1 MSWPQSASTMNNGN
15 YIPPA
20 STAGIFVGDGSAFSG
35 ATRDGYRLR
44 RDHSVQVQTTLLTAP
59 GNWVWLT
66 TGFNLLLHVAAT
78 VCTCIVCF
86 SLHSKNDGDITSKD
100 PDFVAT
106 YALIA
111 PIASIVGVAIT
122 LIWYNF
128 AENYQTQG
136 RNALVAILCQVCF
149 VWAFLSTVLVQVWVM
164 QSTNADK
171 RETAN
176 DRLTIAA
183 VLLNGLVLS
192 STLQTPIQGAIA
204 MARDAA
210 MNAHA
215 AVPVVAPADAKA

>member
-1 MSWPQSASTMNNGN
+1 MSWPQSASTMNNGA

-20 STAGIFVGDGSAFSG
+20 STAGIFVGDGNAFTG
-35 ATRDGYRLR
+35 ATRESYRLPR
-44 RDHSVQVQTTLLTAP
+44 RDHSVRVQTTLLTAP

-111 PIASIVGVAIT
+111 PIASIVGVLIT
-122 LIWYNF
+122 LLWYNCG
-128 AENYQTQG
+128 ENYQTQG

-149 VWAFLSTVLVQVWVM
+149 VWAFLSIVLVQVWVM
-164 QSTNADK
+164 QSTKTDN

-192 STLQTPIQGAIA
+192 STLQTPIQGSIV
-204 MARDAA
+204 MARDAMA
-210 MNAHA
+210 AHT
-215 AVPVVAPADAKA
+215 PVSVAPEDAKA

>member
-1 MSWPQSASTMNNGN
+1 MSWPQSARTMNNGA

-20 STAGIFVGDGSAFSG
+20 TTAGIFTGEGNAFSG
-35 ATRDGYRLR
+35 VSRDGYRVR
-44 RDHSVQVQTTLLTAP
+44 TNHNIQVQTTLLTAP

-86 SLHSKNDGDITSKD
+86 SLHSKNDGEITHHD

-106 YALIA
+106 YAIIA
-111 PIASIVGVAIT
+111 PIASIVGVAVT

-128 AENYQTQG
+128 AENFQTQG

-149 VWAFLSTVLVQVWVM
+149 VWAFLSVVLVQVWVM
-164 QSTNADK
+164 QSTATDK

-192 STLQTPIQGAIA
+192 STLQTPIQGAIV
-204 MARDAA
+204 MARDA

-215 AVPVVAPADAKA
+215 PVSIAADAKT